1 VIALVFAVV
10 LIAPILPTGGSGTH
24 AKPCAL
30 ELLYNGQQFVARAVT
45 AGQVRENKAIG
56 AGVASGCGV
65 TASKIG
71 LRSVDRV
78 SPSVAVGV
86 GADAS
91 SLYVRRDV
99 CRHASSSTLL
109 ACLRRSS

>member
-1 VIALVFAVV
+1 M
-10 LIAPILPTGGSGTH
+10 
-24 AKPCAL
+24 
-30 ELLYNGQQFVARAVT
+30 ARAVS
-45 AGQVRENKAIG
+45 AGQVQEVKAIG

-65 TASKIG
+65 SPSKVG

-99 CRHASSSTLL
+99 CRHASTNALL